1 MEGDKEQFHSS
12 NLKKELGNK
21 VKLIESLKDQ
31 IKRYEKERVKFMS
44 DQDNLIKLYDKGIID
59 YKGHPLPFNP
69 NDNDDMK

>member
-12 NLKKELGNK
+12 NLKKELGDK

-31 IKRYEKERVKFMS
+31 IKRYEKEIVKFMS
-44 DQDNLIKLYDKGIID
+44 DQDNLIKLYNMSIID
-59 YKGHPLPFNP
+59 YMGHPLPFNP